1 MNEQLKALHM
11 ERITDPRARTVYEK
25 LCAACEQREG
35 GMTDADQMLVA
46 DAAMSE
52 QIKQQLIE
60 DIAKRGIGREM
71 TNGRQRYW
79 ADNKSIPQLRAY
91 CDNQRKMLAELRLTP
106 QSRRAQQVPIED
118 DFDEFPDG

>member
-1 MNEQLKALHM
+1 MNEQLRDLHWQ
-11 ERITDPRARTVYEK
+11 RITDPKARLVYEK

-52 QIKQQLIE
+52 QIKQQLID
-60 DIAKRGIGREM
+60 DIAKRGIGCER

-106 QSRRAQQVPIED
+106 QSRRAQQVQLED
-118 DFDEFPDG
+118 DFDEFPD